1 MRRHTF
7 AHDAHCNTIHDA
19 DENPCPPARDVDDVV
34 KLASGTEIPRHH
46 DEDLRQLI
54 VKINGF
60 LYLGLTMNAILDTVR
75 VLRAN
80 PEFARRLLDLP

>member
-1 MRRHTF
+1 MRTF
-7 AHDAHCNTIHDA
+7 AHDAHCNIIHEA
-19 DENPCPPARDVDDVV
+19 GENPCPPARDVDDVV

-46 DEDLRQLI
+46 DDDLRLL
-54 VKINGF
+54 VTKINGF